1 MSPPPPAASARAHS
15 WSRAPPSD
23 PSPSGLRARAL
34 GGCAP
39 SPSCAW
45 CRRRPLRRKRL
56 VEYQLEHWCL
66 YYLLCLKHRIH
77 KGPSSGPPFKLPRTW
92 KYDFERLDSWKA
104 IDMKYSCQPGL
115 STVAGIAT
123 KVPEL
128 AGGSGLSAATYWGNI
143 IIKQHFCLQPPIMK
157 TINQHLL
164 QCMLTVLRSPIKFP
178 LVNFKE
184 LALSFADNHHKTNFI
199 PIIIIISTL
208 TELGLGVRIA
218 LIRIC
223 FFVERGVTGQD
234 LTWCIQIIYTTE
246 EM

>member
-1 MSPPPPAASARAHS
+1 MKSWYITSPPPPAASARAHS

-34 GGCAP
+34 GGCAL

-45 CRRRPLRRKRL
+45 CRRRPLRRKRS
-56 VEYQLEHWCL
+56 VEYQLKYWCF

-92 KYDFERLDSWKA
+92 KYDFGRLDSWKA

-143 IIKQHFCLQPPIMK
+143 IINIIFVCSRQSWKPS
-157 TINQHLL
+157 T
-164 QCMLTVLRSPIKFP
+164 SP
-178 LVNFKE
+178 
-184 LALSFADNHHKTNFI
+184 SMHAD
-199 PIIIIISTL
+199 S
-208 TELGLGVRIA
+208 
-218 LIRIC
+218 
-223 FFVERGVTGQD
+223 
-234 LTWCIQIIYTTE
+234 TE
-246 EM
+246 ESH